1 MSGREHGWKQT
12 TAQTQRGTAI
22 PWRGCGGARLRTGR
36 LANKSTLQPDRSP
49 AFREP
54 CACNPEGQHSCRPV
68 TLRPHRGDR
77 NVAFPATPT
86 MWVGSGSARVS
97 RAGEASRRAPF
108 KLVAAE
114 VTRLQIP
121 GAAAGSSVASR
132 QSEPPDVGCYHLRR
146 TAAAVRG
153 SVLEC
158 GSPLPL
164 FLPSVMKP
172 RSTFRPWSN
181 SSPSESARGLDALQA
196 LAECC
201 CRFAMIEIGREGVS
215 PSPYSGTAAC
225 GPSKPDL

>member
-1 MSGREHGWKQT
+1 MARMWGRQTPNWQVGKQINAAAGSESGVPGTMRVQPGRATFLSPSRILGRQECLLSNGVP
-12 TAQTQRGTAI
+12 TQ
-22 PWRGCGGARLRTGR
+22 
-36 LANKSTLQPDRSP
+36 
-49 AFREP
+49 
-54 CACNPEGQHSCRPV
+54 
-68 TLRPHRGDR
+68 
-77 NVAFPATPT
+77 
-86 MWVGSGSARVS
+86 VGPGSARVS

-172 RSTFRPWSN
+172 RTMLRPWST
-181 SSPSESARGLDALQA
+181 SSAPPKR
-196 LAECC
+196 
-201 CRFAMIEIGREGVS
+201 
-215 PSPYSGTAAC
+215 
-225 GPSKPDL
+225 

>member
-1 MSGREHGWKQT
+1 MARMWGRQTPNWQVGKQINAAAGSESGVPGTMRVQPGRATFLSPSHTQT
-12 TAQTQRGTAI
+12 ASRRQECRLSNGVPTQVG
-22 PWRGCGGARLRTGR
+22 
-36 LANKSTLQPDRSP
+36 
-49 AFREP
+49 
-54 CACNPEGQHSCRPV
+54 PE
-68 TLRPHRGDR
+68 
-77 NVAFPATPT
+77 
-86 MWVGSGSARVS
+86 SARVS